1 MDKNKIHIY
10 MSLENI
16 GEKDRIT
23 SFDELDINENL
34 LRGIYGYG
42 FEKPSAI
49 QQLAIKPIRN
59 GRDVIAQAQSGTGK
73 TGAFLISTMS
83 LVDKHIHEPQLLILA
98 PTRELAI
105 QIYNNAVGF
114 NLYTKYDIALLIGG
128 NDQSNAV
135 IVPGAGDSKFRED
148 SQIIIGT
155 PGKIYFML
163 HKNYL
168 RTNNLR
174 TICIDEADEMLNSCF
189 KDQLYDI
196 FQFIPKNTQ
205 VCIFSATITNETL
218 ELTSKF
224 MNNPMRI
231 LVNNE
236 ELTLEG
242 IKQFYI
248 NVEDERFKYEV
259 LSDIYRFLNI
269 NQTIIYCNSKKK
281 TQQIHQRLEANHFTV
296 SCIHSDMNQQER
308 NKVLNDFRKGSVRIL
323 LATDIIS
330 RGIDIQQVST
340 VINFDLPLKKEVYI
354 HRIGRSGRYGRKGL
368 AINFVTIHDFNY
380 LKQIESFYG
389 TMIEPFPEPE
399 QISNY
404 F

>member
-1 MDKNKIHIY
+1 
-10 MSLENI
+10 MSLENNQDKI
-16 GEKDRIT
+16 S
-23 SFDELDINENL
+23 SFDELDINEYL
-34 LRGIYGYG
+34 LRGVYGYG

-49 QQLAIKPIRN
+49 QQLAIRPIQS
-59 GRDVIAQAQSGTGK
+59 GKDIIAQAQSGTGK
-73 TGAFLISTMS
+73 TGAFLISSMS
-83 LVDKHIHEPQLLILA
+83 KVDKHLHEPQVLILA

-114 NLYTKYDIALLIGG
+114 NLYTKFDICLLIGG
-128 NDQSNAV
+128 NDHNNVALASG
-135 IVPGAGDSKFRED
+135 IDSKFRED
-148 SQIIIGT
+148 CHIVIGT
-155 PGKIYFML
+155 PGKVYFML
-163 HKNYL
+163 NKHFL
-168 RTNNLR
+168 RSNSLK
-174 TICIDEADEMLNSCF
+174 ILCIDEADEMLNSCF

-196 FQFIPKNTQ
+196 FQFIPKYTQ
-205 VCIFSATITNETL
+205 VCLFSATITPETL
-218 ELTSKF
+218 DLSEKF
-224 MNNPMRI
+224 MNNPARI

-248 NVEDERFKYEV
+248 NVEDERFKYET
-259 LSDIYRFLNI
+259 LADIYKFLNI

-281 TQQIHQRLEANHFTV
+281 TQQIHQRMEANNFTV
-296 SCIHSDMNQQER
+296 SCIHSDMNQLER
-308 NKVLNDFRKGSVRIL
+308 NKVLTEFRKGSIRIL
-323 LATDIIS
+323 LATDIIA
-330 RGIDIQQVST
+330 RGIDVQQVST

-389 TMIEPFPEPE
+389 TLIEPFPDPE
-399 QISNY
+399 YLDNI

>member
-1 MDKNKIHIY
+1 MTTDNSQY
-10 MSLENI
+10 
-16 GEKDRIT
+16 RIS

-34 LRGIYGYG
+34 LRGVYGYG

-49 QQLAIKPIRN
+49 QQLAIKPIQD
-59 GRDVIAQAQSGTGK
+59 GKDVIAQAQSGTGK

-83 LVDKHIHEPQLLILA
+83 KVDKHIHEPQVLILA

-105 QIYNNAVGF
+105 QIYNNAYGF
-114 NLYTKYDIALLIGG
+114 NLYTKYDIGLLIGG
-128 NDQSNAV
+128 NDQNNTT
-135 IVPGAGDSKFRED
+135 GLDSKFRED
-148 SQIIIGT
+148 SQIVIGT

-163 HKNYL
+163 SKNYL
-168 RTNNLR
+168 RSNQLKI
-174 TICIDEADEMLNSCF
+174 ICIDEADEMLNSCF

-196 FQFIPKNTQ
+196 FQYIPKNTQ
-205 VCIFSATITNETL
+205 VCIFSATINAETL
-218 ELTSKF
+218 DLTSKF
-224 MNNPMRI
+224 MNNPMKI

-248 NVEDERFKYEV
+248 NVEEERFKFEV
-259 LSDIYRFLNI
+259 LADIYKFLNI

-281 TQQIHQRLEANHFTV
+281 TQQIHQRLEANNFTV
-296 SCIHSDMNQQER
+296 SCIHSDMTQSER
-308 NKVLNDFRKGSVRIL
+308 NKVINEFRKGSIRIL
-323 LATDIIS
+323 LATDIIA
-330 RGIDIQQVST
+330 RGIDVQQVST

-389 TMIEPFPEPE
+389 TLIEPFPDPE
-399 QISNY
+399 QFTKY

>member
-1 MDKNKIHIY
+1 
-10 MSLENI
+10 MSLENNQ
-16 GEKDRIT
+16 DRIS

-34 LRGIYGYG
+34 LRGVYGYG

-49 QQLAIKPIRN
+49 QQLAIKPIQS
-59 GRDVIAQAQSGTGK
+59 GKDIIAQAQSGTGK
-73 TGAFLISTMS
+73 TGAFLISSMS
-83 LVDKHIHEPQLLILA
+83 KVDKHVHEPQVLILA

-114 NLYTKYDIALLIGG
+114 NLYTKFDICLLIGG
-128 NDQSNAV
+128 NDHNNVAV
-135 IVPGAGDSKFRED
+135 ASGVDSKFRED
-148 SQIIIGT
+148 CHIVIGT

-163 HKNYL
+163 NKHYL
-168 RTNNLR
+168 RTSSLK
-174 TICIDEADEMLNSCF
+174 ILCIDEADEMLNSCF
-189 KDQLYDI
+189 KEQLYDI
-196 FQFIPKNTQ
+196 FQFIPTNTQ
-205 VCIFSATITNETL
+205 VCLFSATITAETL
-218 ELTSKF
+218 DLSNKF
-224 MNNPMRI
+224 MNNPSRI

-242 IKQFYI
+242 IKQFYV
-248 NVEDERFKYEV
+248 NVEEERFKYET
-259 LSDIYRFLNI
+259 LADIYKFLNI

-281 TQQIHQRLEANHFTV
+281 TQQIHQRLESNNFTV
-296 SCIHSDMNQQER
+296 SCIHSDMSQQER
-308 NKVLNDFRKGSVRIL
+308 NKVLTEFRKGSIRIL
-323 LATDIIS
+323 LATDIIA
-330 RGIDIQQVST
+330 RGIDVQQVST

-389 TMIEPFPEPE
+389 TLIEPFPDPE
-399 QISNY
+399 HLDNL

>member
-1 MDKNKIHIY
+1 
-10 MSLENI
+10 MSVENI
-16 GEKDRIT
+16 SEKDRIT

-49 QQLAIKPIRN
+49 QQLAIKPIRS

-83 LVDKHIHEPQLLILA
+83 LVDRHIHEPQLLILA

-114 NLYTKYDIALLIGG
+114 NLYTKFDISLLIGG
-128 NDQSNAV
+128 NDQANAAV
-135 IVPGAGDSKFRED
+135 VPGMDAKFRED
-148 SQIIIGT
+148 SQIVIGT
-155 PGKIYFML
+155 PGKVYFML
-163 HKNYL
+163 NKNYL
-168 RTNNLR
+168 RTNSLR

-196 FQFIPKNTQ
+196 FQFIPKSTQ
-205 VCIFSATITNETL
+205 VCIFSATITGETL
-218 ELTSKF
+218 DLTTKF

-242 IKQFYI
+242 IKQFYV
-248 NVEDERFKYEV
+248 NVEDERFKFET
-259 LSDIYRFLNI
+259 LADIYRFLNI

-296 SCIHSDMNQQER
+296 SCIHSDMTQQER
-308 NKVLNDFRKGSVRIL
+308 NKVLNDFRKGSIRIL
-323 LATDIIS
+323 LATDIIA
-330 RGIDIQQVST
+330 RGIDVQQVST

-399 QISNY
+399 QISKY

>member
-1 MDKNKIHIY
+1 
-10 MSLENI
+10 MSLENNQDKI
-16 GEKDRIT
+16 S
-23 SFDELDINENL
+23 SFDELDINEYL
-34 LRGIYGYG
+34 LRGVYGYG

-49 QQLAIKPIRN
+49 QQLAIRPIQS
-59 GRDVIAQAQSGTGK
+59 GKDIIAQAQSGTGK
-73 TGAFLISTMS
+73 TGAFLISSMS
-83 LVDKHIHEPQLLILA
+83 KVDKHLHEPQVLILA

-114 NLYTKYDIALLIGG
+114 NLYTKFDICLLIGG
-128 NDQSNAV
+128 NDHNNVALASG
-135 IVPGAGDSKFRED
+135 IDSKFRED
-148 SQIIIGT
+148 CHIVIGT
-155 PGKIYFML
+155 PGKVYFML
-163 HKNYL
+163 NKHFL
-168 RTNNLR
+168 RSNSLK
-174 TICIDEADEMLNSCF
+174 ILCIDEADEMLNCCF

-196 FQFIPKNTQ
+196 FQFIPKYTQ
-205 VCIFSATITNETL
+205 VCLFSATITPETL
-218 ELTSKF
+218 DLSEKF
-224 MNNPMRI
+224 MNNPARI

-248 NVEDERFKYEV
+248 NVEDERFKYET
-259 LSDIYRFLNI
+259 LADIYKFLNI

-281 TQQIHQRLEANHFTV
+281 TQQIHQRMEANNFTV
-296 SCIHSDMNQQER
+296 SCIHSDMNQLER
-308 NKVLNDFRKGSVRIL
+308 NKVLTEFRKGSIRIL
-323 LATDIIS
+323 LATDIIA
-330 RGIDIQQVST
+330 RGIDVQQVST

-389 TMIEPFPEPE
+389 TLIEPFPDPE
-399 QISNY
+399 YLDNI